1 MRWKLITQRD
11 PRKPALCP
19 RMILG
24 RQRFRIIHA
33 SQRHIDRATQVT
45 ALIGQGRSTLAAQ
58 GANDIRRRRIARR
71 LTLDERESIEIKS
84 RPRDKGRAA
93 RPSTSLA
100 VTMRDPIRRPGGA
113 VTNLATKTAAFY
125 EFHDDSLRALA
136 L

>member
-1 MRWKLITQRD
+1 
-11 PRKPALCP
+11 
-19 RMILG
+19 MILR

-45 ALIGQGRSTLAAQ
+45 ALIGQGCSTLAAE
-58 GANDIRRRRIARR
+58 GANDIRRRRIERR
-71 LTLDERESIEIKS
+71 LTFDERESIGIKS

-93 RPSTSLA
+93 CPSTSLA

-113 VTNLATKTAAFY
+113 VTDLATKTAPFY
-125 EFHDDSLRALA
+125 VFHDDSFLALA